1 MQNQQAAPLYRIWGA
16 DHVAYGPLEL
26 PMLVTWVKQ
35 RRVTAGSWVF
45 VQDQRMWV
53 KASELAELK
62 MFFGAKPADQ
72 AAPPGATVK
81 ADNLRRIKLF
91 AEMELA
97 QLESFLHYLE
107 VVRVVKFARLFSKG
121 DHGDAMYFIL
131 EGELRAALT
140 MDGKETTLATLG
152 VGDFFGE
159 VALLIEG
166 PRSADILA
174 NEDSL
179 LLKLPATAFETIV
192 HEAPALAT
200 PFLLAI
206 SRSITARLLDLDK
219 KYMHSIRSART
230 LSEIHL

>member
-16 DHVAYGPLEL
+16 AHVAYGPLEL

-62 MFFGAKPADQ
+62 MFFGAEPAGH
-72 AAPPGATVK
+72 AAAPGATVK

-91 AEMELA
+91 ADMELA

-107 VVRVVKFARLFSKG
+107 VVRVLKFARLFSKG

-131 EGELRAALT
+131 EGE
-140 MDGKETTLATLG
+140 
-152 VGDFFGE
+152 
-159 VALLIEG
+159 
-166 PRSADILA
+166 
-174 NEDSL
+174 
-179 LLKLPATAFETIV
+179 
-192 HEAPALAT
+192 
-200 PFLLAI
+200 
-206 SRSITARLLDLDK
+206 
-219 KYMHSIRSART
+219 
-230 LSEIHL
+230 